1 MLVKFHARGRGGG
14 SGPVDYLLGKDR
26 QRDGASV
33 LQGKPEEVRE
43 LIDASPYA
51 KKYTSGVLSFA
62 EADLPTGTREK
73 LMASF
78 ERVLMPGLD
87 KDQYS
92 VLWVEHSDKGRLE
105 LNFVIPNTE
114 LLSGKRLQPY
124 YDRADRPRIDA
135 WQTVVN
141 ARLGL
146 HDPNAPENR
155 RTLVTPNSLPKTKQ
169 EAAEVITAGLEQLA
183 RAGELKTR
191 QDVIRALTEAG
202 FTVARVTPGSI
213 SLADPEG
220 GRNLR
225 LKGALYE
232 QSFGHGEGHRA
243 EIEDAGERYRRDA
256 EARVQRARATCER
269 GIALK
274 RDENQRRHSRA
285 CGRDERAFTG
295 EHREPVAGGRPAMAE
310 IHRGF
315 GAAAGDVE
323 RGVLGA
329 GPDDSVAVGR
339 HQPAEPGYRSAT
351 RDAEH
356 AERQDMGRELSRGR
370 ERPVFGVTE
379 RDESGQ
385 GKNVDV
391 WSGEIGTARGE
402 AGEGVTQND
411 RAGNAVAERVRAVA
425 AGLRAAA
432 EGMGERLRGIAA
444 HVRTYL
450 SGESA
455 ADRACGAAE
464 RAGERLEHAG
474 AAIRGPVQAER
485 AIATERQAEELRHR
499 QQESDRL
506 QKEKTLELE
515 RTRSRDYPDLSL

>member
-62 EADLPTGTREK
+62 EADLPAGTREK

-114 LLSGKRLQPY
+114 LLSGMRLQPY

-146 HDPNAPENR
+146 RDPNAPEHR

-169 EAAEVITAGLEQLA
+169 EAAEAITAGLEQLA
-183 RAGELKTR
+183 VAGELKTR
-191 QDVIRALTEAG
+191 EDVIQALEGAG
-202 FTVARVTPGSI
+202 FTVARVTKNSI

-232 QSFGHGEGHRA
+232 QSFRHGEGHRA
-243 EIEDAGERYRRDA
+243 EIEDAGERYRRDSD
-256 EARVQRARATCER
+256 ARVQRARAACER

-274 RDENQRRHSRA
+274 RAENQRRHSRA
-285 CGRDERAFTG
+285 YGGDGRGITGPQEEHAAPGRAA
-295 EHREPVAGGRPAMAE
+295 VAGV
-310 IHRGF
+310 HRVL

-323 RGVLGA
+323 RGVVVA
-329 GPDDSVAVGR
+329 GPDDSVTVGR
-339 HQPAEPGYRSAT
+339 HQPAEQGHRAAA
-351 RDAEH
+351 RDAGHIEH
-356 AERQDMGRELSRGR
+356 EDMGRDDARGR
-370 ERPVFGVTE
+370 ERSVPGSAKGDDVRQEPLDDRQGQ
-379 RDESGQ
+379 SGTQ
-385 GKNVDV
+385 R
-391 WSGEIGTARGE
+391 SE
-402 AGEGVTQND
+402 AGEGVTQDD
-411 RAGNAVAERVRAVA
+411 RTGNAVAERVRAVA
-425 AGLRAAA
+425 TGLRAAA
-432 EGMGERLRGIAA
+432 DRVGERLRGIAT

-450 SGESA
+450 GGESA

-464 RAGERLEHAG
+464 HACEQLEHAG

-485 AIATERQAEELRHR
+485 AIATDR
-499 QQESDRL
+499 QQEALRHQQQEYDRL
-506 QKEKTLELE
+506 QKEKTLEPE